1 MIELS
6 GGNEIVLFI
15 LQFKFKFVDVDG
27 KLVIILGYGFLSN
40 WIVMVIIQNGIGDFM
55 VVLDGNVIVILVNG
69 WVNFIDLSIIY
80 NGFDYKLFFYV
91 NKLVV
96 FYFNVIFQLFE
107 VKERILYFI
116 III

>member
-1 MIELS
+1 
-6 GGNEIVLFI
+6 
-15 LQFKFKFVDVDG
+15 
-27 KLVIILGYGFLSN
+27 
-40 WIVMVIIQNGIGDFM
+40 M

-96 FYFNVIFQLFE
+96 FYFNVIF
-107 VKERILYFI
+107 
-116 III
+116 